1 MYAGAGRRGITSW
14 HIINASPHRPVS
26 IEGDRGLNPNTQAM
40 PRNMTALL
48 AVLLL
53 QLLVPAASRA
63 EDPKD
68 YQALLIRT
76 VFSRLT
82 AAIGGAS
89 HSQPKL
95 EIVAMDEAAGYDRRG
110 STISVDEHLFDLCRG
125 MGPDS
130 INALATVI
138 SHELAHYYL
147 GHGWFDGIERKDQR
161 ARLHR
166 DLQWRIN
173 RESEADFYGGIYRHL
188 AGYDS
193 YVTASVME
201 MLYEHYQYS
210 DSSPE
215 YLPLDQR
222 KDIAITVD
230 DSLRSLIP
238 AFDASTCLTLARRYG
253 IAQQCYD
260 YLIARFPSREMF
272 NNAGVAYALQAVAL
286 VGGEGSRFTYPFE
299 LDEDTRLSD
308 VKLDKGWRTGRTR
321 SPSPSD
327 SLRVVQLLDS
337 AAARFEMAAAKDS
350 TYAPAL
356 INLAS
361 VRLLQE
367 RFGDASMLVDRAK
380 MLDTAL
386 RTRLLTLIVGAIA
399 EARKGGKDRARQGLK
414 EIIGIVGAG
423 DAGAL
428 AQVNL
433 AAVDSVS
440 YAPPSGGRIIS
451 IEQIEGFRAGDT
463 ALMAHWKCRNVVG
476 GDSALLVVDRQ
487 LSYSE
492 VLRVETRSTWI
503 QFISAGSLYPG
514 ATTKGIRLGSTLADV
529 REAYSFASRTVNARQ
544 GRYIIYDYPRIIFLI
559 DDNDRVIRWMI
570 FDTGERH

>member
-1 MYAGAGRRGITSW
+1 
-14 HIINASPHRPVS
+14 
-26 IEGDRGLNPNTQAM
+26 
-40 PRNMTALL
+40 MTALL
-48 AVLLL
+48 VVLL
-53 QLLVPAASRA
+53 LLVPAASRA

-76 VFSRLT
+76 VFNRLT

-95 EIVAMDEAAGYDRRG
+95 EIVAMDEAAGYNLWG
-110 STISVDEHLFDLCRG
+110 QTISVDEHLFDLCSG

-130 INALATVI
+130 LNALATVI

-147 GHGWFDGIERKDQR
+147 GHGCFDGIKRKDQR

-166 DLQWRIN
+166 ELQWAMN

-193 YVTASVME
+193 YITASVME

-210 DSSPE
+210 DASPE

-230 DSLRSLIP
+230 DSLRNLIP
-238 AFDASTCLTLARRYG
+238 VFDAANCLMLARRYG
-253 IAQQCYD
+253 VAQQCYD

-337 AAARFEMAAAKDS
+337 AAARFEIAAAKDS
-350 TYAPAL
+350 MYAPAL

-361 VRLLQE
+361 IRLLQE

-380 MLDTAL
+380 TLGTTL
-386 RTRLLTLIVGAIA
+386 RTRLLTLIVGAMA
-399 EARKGGKDRARQGLK
+399 DARMGEKEGAQRSLK

-440 YAPPSGGRIIS
+440 FAPPSGGRILS
-451 IEQIEGFRAGDT
+451 IERIEEWNASDT
-463 ALMAHWKCRNVVG
+463 ASTTHRGYTNAVG
-476 GDSALLVVDRQ
+476 GDSALRVVDRQ

-503 QFISAGSLYPG
+503 QFISTGSLYPG
-514 ATTKGIRLGSTLADV
+514 VTTKGIHLGSMLADV
-529 REAYSFASRTVNARQ
+529 QKQYGSASRTVNARQ

-559 DDNDRVIRWMI
+559 DDNDRVTRWMI
-570 FDTGERH
+570 YDAGERQ